1 MLVDNCV
8 MYSLVHI
15 VSWTLSIY
23 IYIYIYIYIC
33 MQSSDYGIKMLKLY
47 DIFKCFFF
55 VCVCVCVCVCMCVF
69 KEYH

>member
-15 VSWTLSIY
+15 VSWTLS
-23 IYIYIYIYIC
+23 IYIYIC

-55 VCVCVCVCVCMCVF
+55 VCVCVCVCVF